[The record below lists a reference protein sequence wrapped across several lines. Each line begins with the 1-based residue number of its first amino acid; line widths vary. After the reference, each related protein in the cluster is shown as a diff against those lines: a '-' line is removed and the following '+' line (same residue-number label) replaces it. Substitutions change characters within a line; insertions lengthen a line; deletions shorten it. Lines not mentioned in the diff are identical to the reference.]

1 MEEIRQSS
9 AGIYKILYIM
19 EAGFPISIVSK
30 TEQNFGNLWI
40 SRPCRVRV
48 WKNFQKSKPWPRSC
62 LQPLHKSMKDG
73 VHLLLPRTTNVTTLN
88 PGGTTHFTA
97 KKTAVLKPNPPEHQS
112 QNPPNLDHLVT
123 TMGLDIFGNIMQLSY
138 MGSQRCQRLKL
149 EVFWKNDP
157 NHQWY
162 LSLPLCAS
170 AVWKQAVD
178 GRNLAPLGMY
188 KSL

>member
-1 MEEIRQSS
+1 
-9 AGIYKILYIM
+9 M

-40 SRPCRVRV
+40 SNFVPRPSL
-48 WKNFQKSKPWPRSC
+48 KNFQKSKPWLVRSC

-123 TMGLDIFGNIMQLSY
+123 TMGWGISSGTSCSYPIWEAKDANVWSWRYFEKMIQIISDIYPFPFVPLPSKNKQL
-138 MGSQRCQRLKL
+138 
-149 EVFWKNDP
+149 KNQIILLMEEIL
-157 NHQWY
+157 HH
-162 LSLPLCAS
+162 
-170 AVWKQAVD
+170 
-178 GRNLAPLGMY
+178 LGCIKAY
-188 KSL
+188 K